1 MTGAAAPSIAL
12 SLGISALVTVVCR
25 RIRIPALL
33 PLMLVGLGLG
43 NSGLGVV
50 DAASLGGALKGIITV
65 GIGLLIFEGALHLNK
80 EEFSR
85 APRAVWGLMTIGA
98 VLTWIGAT
106 CAARFLLDMT
116 WPISILLGATLI
128 VTGPTVVQPILRLLR
143 LSPSVHTALSAEAVL
158 IDPVGVVATVTT
170 LEVLRL
176 FLTMGPELGVAGEGL
191 WLFSK
196 PFIGGAGV
204 GVISGVLGLLLLRAY
219 AGSGKVESPLLNL
232 IAVGVCMTC
241 VGVGEAITPEAGL
254 AAVTICG
261 VIMARARVLGAT
273 ELRSFKEL
281 LAVMLVGTL
290 FVLLASRFDISQLE
304 GLTWREVVFVLAL
317 LFVVRPVAVAAA
329 TFGSKLTMGE
339 RLFAGTFAPRGIVA
353 LSVAT
358 VAAAELGSIVRSG
371 SESAHL
377 AASES
382 LLADIQRLEP
392 IMFLTIA
399 GTVLIASTFSPALA
413 WILGLK
419 PGEGLSVIVVGG
431 HPIGIAAAKELQTC
445 GVECR
450 IIDSNDFR
458 VAIANSTGIEAVV
471 GDATDSRW
479 MDDVG
484 SPHGAGWLL
493 AWTGNHDV
501 DQMAARWGMDRLG
514 EDKVAIWS
522 SKPARGELE
531 PVDISAGEPITNLL
545 ERFEDGHVR
554 LAHSS
559 DPGRL
564 QRILGWVCE
573 SRFVLNGPNTKPP
586 PRDKECVYIGLGGA
600 ESGEPAGFKPEIER
614 PVGGEPSQHAEARTA

>member
-1 MTGAAAPSIAL
+1 MTDSTAPSIAL

-43 NSGLGVV
+43 NSGLGVI
-50 DAASLGGALKGIITV
+50 DAASLGGALKGVITV

-98 VLTWIGAT
+98 VLTWVGAA
-106 CAARFLLDMT
+106 CAAHFLLGMA

-143 LSPSVHTALSAEAVL
+143 LSPSVQTALSAEAVL

-176 FLTMGPELGVAGEGL
+176 FLTMGPEVAVAGEGL
-191 WLFSK
+191 WLFVR
-196 PFIGGAGV
+196 PFLGGAGV
-204 GVISGVLGLLLLRAY
+204 GVVAGFVGFLLLRAY
-219 AGSGKVESPLLNL
+219 GRAGKVEPALLNL

-290 FVLLASRFDISQLE
+290 FVLLASRFDISQLGE
-304 GLTWREVVFVLAL
+304 LTWREAVFVLTL
-317 LFVVRPVAVAAA
+317 LFVVRPISVAAA

-358 VAAAELGSIVRSG
+358 VAAAELASIVQADPAGSRLAHSG
-371 SESAHL
+371 E
-377 AASES
+377 
-382 LLADIQRLEP
+382 LLSDIRRLEP
-392 IMFLTIA
+392 IMFLTIV
-399 GTVLIASTFSPALA
+399 GTVLMASTFSPALA
-413 WILGLK
+413 WLLGLK
-419 PGEGLSVIVVGG
+419 PGEGLSIIVVGG
-431 HPIGIAAAKELQTC
+431 HPIGIAVAKEAQAC
-445 GVECR
+445 GVETR

-458 VAIANSTGIEAVV
+458 VAIATSSGIEALV

-501 DQMAARWGMDRLG
+501 DQMAARWGIERLG
-514 EDKVAIWS
+514 KDRVAIWS

-531 PVDISAGEPITNLL
+531 AVDISHGEPITNLL

-554 LAHSS
+554 ITRSP

-564 QRILGWVCE
+564 QRVLGWVCD
-573 SRFVLNGPNTKPP
+573 SRFALSGTEAKLPPNE
-586 PRDKECVYIGLGGA
+586 KECTYIGLSGA
-600 ESGEPAGFKPEIER
+600 PTDSASDVETANTPGK
-614 PVGGEPSQHAEARTA
+614 VHEASRTAGAQSA